1 MFFFVLPFFPPSHF
15 IQSHQIMKMLDDADQ
30 NNISDIVSW
39 SYKDARRF
47 AIHDKKAFKNKI
59 LPRYLNNI
67 KFTSFTKQMRRWGFV
82 AYQGAGRNM
91 MSFSHPMFIRGD
103 RERCQRMRTV
113 HQQSSRARKD
123 DRIISS
129 IRRGEGRGRDMTS
142 RAMTTTN
149 RHVSALH
156 HAPDDRSS
164 EEQARFLT
172 TEDAAA
178 LRLRSTSSTQSALLH
193 PLQQQEQQQQGS
205 SYSAPPFPS
214 LLSLLPLGRSSSR
227 HVRTLDTSSHLLNAD
242 EQQVNLLARALSRGG
257 TSYHSSLA
265 DISSQHDSASIQQAA
280 AAARNTLLLQNNVVR
295 TVAQQHEATYI
306 AASII
311 EELEITFPRRAA
323 VERTPRRT
331 RLLLSER
338 NAVNQLLQLHDSNPH
353 LHHGGGY

>member
-1 MFFFVLPFFPPSHF
+1 
-15 IQSHQIMKMLDDADQ
+15 
-30 NNISDIVSW
+30 
-39 SYKDARRF
+39 
-47 AIHDKKAFKNKI
+47 
-59 LPRYLNNI
+59 
-67 KFTSFTKQMRRWGFV
+67 
-82 AYQGAGRNM
+82 
-91 MSFSHPMFIRGD
+91 
-103 RERCQRMRTV
+103 
-113 HQQSSRARKD
+113 
-123 DRIISS
+123 
-129 IRRGEGRGRDMTS
+129 MTS

-149 RHVSALH
+149 RHFSASQ

-164 EEQARFLT
+164 EEQAIFLT

-193 PLQQQEQQQQGS
+193 PRRQQQQEQQQQQQGS
-205 SYSAPPFPS
+205 SYVAPPFPS

-227 HVRTLDTSSHLLNAD
+227 HVRTLDTSSQHLLNAD
-242 EQQVNLLARALSRGG
+242 VQQVNLLARALSRGG
-257 TSYHSSLA
+257 TSYHSSLV

-323 VERTPRRT
+323 VERTRRT

-338 NAVNQLLQLHDSNPH
+338 NAAVNQLLQLHDSNPH
-353 LHHGGGY
+353 LHHGGGYY

>member
-1 MFFFVLPFFPPSHF
+1 
-15 IQSHQIMKMLDDADQ
+15 
-30 NNISDIVSW
+30 
-39 SYKDARRF
+39 
-47 AIHDKKAFKNKI
+47 
-59 LPRYLNNI
+59 
-67 KFTSFTKQMRRWGFV
+67 MRRWGFV
-82 AYQGAGRNM
+82 ACPQGAGRNM

-103 RERCQRMRTV
+103 RERCQRMRTAV
-113 HQQSSRARKD
+113 QVQQHQQSSRARKD

-129 IRRGEGRGRDMTS
+129 SRRGQEGGHAMTS
-142 RAMTTTN
+142 RARTTTN
-149 RHVSALH
+149 RHFSASQ

-193 PLQQQEQQQQGS
+193 PLQQQEQQQQQGS

-214 LLSLLPLGRSSSR
+214 LLSLLPLGSSSH

-242 EQQVNLLARALSRGG
+242 AQQVNLLARALSRGG
-257 TSYHSSLA
+257 MSYHSSQV
-265 DISSQHDSASIQQAA
+265 DSISQHASASIQQAA
-280 AAARNTLLLQNNVVR
+280 AAGRNTLLLPQNVVR
-295 TVAQQHEATYI
+295 AVAQQHEATYI

>member
-1 MFFFVLPFFPPSHF
+1 
-15 IQSHQIMKMLDDADQ
+15 
-30 NNISDIVSW
+30 
-39 SYKDARRF
+39 
-47 AIHDKKAFKNKI
+47 
-59 LPRYLNNI
+59 
-67 KFTSFTKQMRRWGFV
+67 
-82 AYQGAGRNM
+82 
-91 MSFSHPMFIRGD
+91 
-103 RERCQRMRTV
+103 
-113 HQQSSRARKD
+113 
-123 DRIISS
+123 
-129 IRRGEGRGRDMTS
+129 
-142 RAMTTTN
+142 MTTTN
-149 RHVSALH
+149 RHVSASQ

-193 PLQQQEQQQQGS
+193 PRRQQQEQQQQQQGS
-205 SYSAPPFPS
+205 SYVAPPFPS

-257 TSYHSSLA
+257 TSYHSSLV
-265 DISSQHDSASIQQAA
+265 DISSQHDSAASIQQAA

-311 EELEITFPRRAA
+311 EELEILTFPRRAA
-323 VERTPRRT
+323 VERMRRT

-338 NAVNQLLQLHDSNPH
+338 NAAVNQLLQLHDSNPH
-353 LHHGGGY
+353 LHHGGGYY

>member
-1 MFFFVLPFFPPSHF
+1 MRSRDSTSSIFLPFFPPSHF

-113 HQQSSRARKD
+113 QLQQQQSSRARKD

-129 IRRGEGRGRDMTS
+129 IRRGEGGRGGDMTS
-142 RAMTTTN
+142 STTN
-149 RHVSALH
+149 QQHVSASRQY
-156 HAPDDRSS
+156 APEDAGGSEK

-172 TEDAAA
+172 TEADAA

-193 PLQQQEQQQQGS
+193 PRQEHENEQQQGS
-205 SYSAPPFPS
+205 SYSAPPFPF
-214 LLSLLPLGRSSSR
+214 LSLLLPSVGGSCSFLLD
-227 HVRTLDTSSHLLNAD
+227 VTLDTSSPHIINAD
-242 EQQVNLLARALSRGG
+242 GQVNLLARALFRG
-257 TSYHSSLA
+257 TSYHSSLG
-265 DISSQHDSASIQQAA
+265 QHC
-280 AAARNTLLLQNNVVR
+280 
-295 TVAQQHEATYI
+295 
-306 AASII
+306 
-311 EELEITFPRRAA
+311 LERFPFKI
-323 VERTPRRT
+323 
-331 RLLLSER
+331 
-338 NAVNQLLQLHDSNPH
+338 
-353 LHHGGGY
+353 